1 MRFSFFED
9 NNGKYANLTKRAFR
23 EVHLY
28 NLLNKNYWLWIWGD
42 RQIMTAFHAEIPL
55 KGFMKI
61 MFEKWIAEEKH
72 FMSLIL
78 LFKPIYIHPPQIEFL
93 STDIQPPLLGRQF
106 SKCGSAECFLGGC
119 PCHTIL
125 LLSRLVLF
133 RPCHGLP
140 PSSDAS
146 CIWVAGSPVNSSRTE
161 VIRILRETSSLMN
174 GLLTCFVFETG
185 FYRVALTGLCRPG

>member
-42 RQIMTAFHAEIPL
+42 RQIMTAFHTEIPL

-78 LFKPIYIHPPQIEFL
+78 LFKPVYIHPPQIELL
-93 STDIQPPLLGRQF
+93 STAIQPPLLGRQF
-106 SKCGSAECFLGGC
+106 SKCGSAECFLGDC
-119 PCHTIL
+119 PCHNHAFEQTGPFQV
-125 LLSRLVLF
+125 LSWSATELSCRLYLSGWVPSELF
-133 RPCHGLP
+133 QNR
-140 PSSDAS
+140 SD
-146 CIWVAGSPVNSSRTE
+146 
-161 VIRILRETSSLMN
+161 
-174 GLLTCFVFETG
+174 
-185 FYRVALTGLCRPG
+185 

>member
-93 STDIQPPLLGRQF
+93 STAIQPPLLGSSSQ
-106 SKCGSAECFLGGC
+106 SVGLLSVFLVAA
-119 PCHTIL
+119 PATIL

-133 RPCHGLP
+133 RPCRGLS

-161 VIRILRETSSLMN
+161 VIRSLRETSSLMN